1 MLIVG
6 LLSGIVGVVAIYAAV
21 VPVVVTGVL
30 TVDVDCVVNVAGA
43 VVPSVKRRYRSVL
56 LP

>member
-1 MLIVG
+1 VLIVG

-43 VVPSVKRRYRSVL
+43 VVPSVKRRYKSVL